1 MFRRFVKF
9 IIRKED
15 IIDVIDMLSVYG
27 ENRILSMKDGKWYA
41 VSLYCDRRD
50 FQRLTDDILGLT
62 RNGVS
67 IRRLDIRAR
76 V

>member
-1 MFRRFVKF
+1 MFKRFVKF

-15 IIDVIDMLSVYG
+15 VIDVVDMLSVYG
-27 ENRILSMKDGKWYA
+27 ENRISSMKDGKWYSM
-41 VSLYCDRRD
+41 SLYCDRKD

-67 IRRLDIRAR
+67 IRRLDIRTR
-76 V
+76 I